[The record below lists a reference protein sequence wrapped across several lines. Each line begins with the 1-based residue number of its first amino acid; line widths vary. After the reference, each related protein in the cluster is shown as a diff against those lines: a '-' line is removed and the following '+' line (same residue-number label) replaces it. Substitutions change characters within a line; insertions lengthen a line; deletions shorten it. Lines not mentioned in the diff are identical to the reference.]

1 MGNIYKIHPGREVLW
16 DSEKLGEFQ
25 GRRNRVTETK
35 KFEQGQAVWAA
46 ES

>member
-1 MGNIYKIHPGREVLW
+1 MKNIYKIYPGREVLW

-35 KFEQGQAVWAA
+35 IEQGQTVWPAY
-46 ES
+46 